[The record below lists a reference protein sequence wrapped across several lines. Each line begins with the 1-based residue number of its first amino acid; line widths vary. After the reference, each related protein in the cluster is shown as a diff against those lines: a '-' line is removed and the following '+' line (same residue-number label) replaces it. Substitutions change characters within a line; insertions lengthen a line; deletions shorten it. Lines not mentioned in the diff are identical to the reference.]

1 MFFSNVYS
9 YVPSIPAFFSPPVSP
24 FDQIRELDE
33 LQNLTSD
40 WSTDKW
46 LSHTNEVKVFIQSSE
61 RGAETLDRFV
71 SHLMQKM
78 IAEDGKDVI
87 KFFSEVLSLEAL
99 NALAQFKVQQRN
111 LPVPF
116 DDVFEWAADRA
127 AYCPYKA
134 EPTLGQRVSQE
145 GKRCK
150 QLVFDFIP
158 NLLNTFLSAFKVL
171 VAQRTPAS
179 LWEYY
184 LKFDIISK
192 LLLITAYA
200 LIQMLQPFFQTT
212 AKTCLAATSIILG
225 AGIILGCYQK
235 WLKPLPSEILHCTNV
250 DKQMEWENIQTKVG
264 QASELNQV
272 ISVLL
277 TGFEESEAAKQNNVL
292 LVGKSGSGKTSL
304 LQQFVQLKKEG
315 QLPDKL
321 QELRIFEIDCGMLI
335 SSVNF
340 DHGDLINQIKEQ
352 ISGHENNVLF
362 FLDGIDHLV
371 KNPAAWRTFRK
382 RFFEDQP
389 SPRFIA
395 TTTFKEME
403 KIQELDEDGSFLSRV
418 EKVLI
423 EDNDMQCRLVVEEYL
438 KYNGTRLTVTKEAV
452 DAVLELSRTEN
463 YLPQIGRPRKAIR
476 IMEGSIGRCE
486 WTHNWASHGKLDSQS
501 LKQARQELLQL
512 ERPISRHLSE
522 NPDELVALRALR
534 ERVRHIQENDNEQK
548 QRIQKLKKIEEEQL
562 NFRKNYFKLTHQLAN
577 GRQLRERGQRDN
589 VSDIQ
594 KKEYILSYFYG
605 IEGFKTR
612 LENQLNQIDPV
623 HPVQVNEGLVRSLF
637 AESIAADE
645 RILRQVNG
653 PINVAVA

>member
-1 MFFSNVYS
+1 MFFSS
-9 YVPSIPAFFSPPVSP
+9 IQSFVPSIPYFFSPPVSP
-24 FDQIRELDE
+24 FDQIRQLEE
-33 LQNLTSD
+33 LQTLTAD
-40 WSTDKW
+40 WTVDKW
-46 LSHTNEVKVFIQSSE
+46 LAHANEIKLFIQQTE
-61 RGAETLDRFV
+61 RETGQLDHFV
-71 SHLMQKM
+71 TQMMPKM
-78 IAEDGKDVI
+78 LGHDPLTAL
-87 KFFSEVLSLEAL
+87 KFFSEILSLDAL
-99 NALAQFKVQQRN
+99 KGLAQLKVHQKN

-116 DDVFEWAADRA
+116 DNVYDWAAERVS
-127 AYCPYKA
+127 YCPWKA
-134 EPTLGQRVSQE
+134 APTLGQRVSTE

-212 AKTCLAATSIILG
+212 AKTCLAAVSIILG
-225 AGIILGCYQK
+225 GGIILGCYQK

-250 DKQMEWENIQTKVG
+250 DKLMDLENIQTKVG

-277 TGFEESEAAKQNNVL
+277 TGFEESDAAKQNNVL

-315 QLPDKL
+315 QLPAKL
-321 QELRIFEIDCGMLI
+321 QELRVFEIDCGMLI
-335 SSVNF
+335 SSVSF

-362 FLDGIDHLV
+362 FLDGVDHLV
-371 KNPAAWRTFRK
+371 KNPGAWRTFRK

-423 EDNDMQCRLVVEEYL
+423 EDNEMQCRLVLEEYL
-438 KYNGTRLTVTKEAV
+438 KHNGTRLTVTKEAV

-476 IMEGSIGRCE
+476 IMEAAIGRCE
-486 WTHNWASHGKLDSQS
+486 WTYNWSAHAQLESPL
-501 LKQARQELLQL
+501 LKEVRQGLLQI
-512 ERPISRHLSE
+512 ERPLSRNLTE
-522 NPDELVALRALR
+522 NPAELASLRQYR
-534 ERVRHIQENDNEQK
+534 ERIREIQEIDLEQK
-548 QRIQKLKKIEEEQL
+548 RRIQKIKKIEEQQL
-562 NFRKNYFKLTHQLAN
+562 IFRENYFKLTHQLAN
-577 GRQLRERGQRDN
+577 GERNN
-589 VSDIQ
+589 VSDAQ

-605 IEGFKTR
+605 IEALKTM
-612 LENQLNQIDPV
+612 LENQFNQIDPS
-623 HPVQVNEGLVRSLF
+623 HPVQVNEGLIRAVF
-637 AESIAADE
+637 AESRAANE
-645 RILRQVNG
+645 RILLQVN
-653 PINVAVA
+653 PPAAVVPV

>member
-1 MFFSNVYS
+1 MFFSS
-9 YVPSIPAFFSPPVSP
+9 IQSFAPSMPSFFSTPASP
-24 FDQIRELDE
+24 FEQIRQLDE
-33 LQNLTSD
+33 LQNLTAD
-40 WSTDKW
+40 WPIDKW
-46 LSHTNEVKVFIQSSE
+46 LAHTNEAKLFLQQHE
-61 RGAETLDRFV
+61 RETEALDRFV
-71 SHLMQKM
+71 AQLMQKM
-78 IAEDGKDVI
+78 LIQDPAAALKL
-87 KFFSEVLSLEAL
+87 FSEVLSLEAL
-99 NALAQFKVQQRN
+99 KGLAQLKVQQRN
-111 LPVPF
+111 FPVPF
-116 DDVFEWAADRA
+116 DDVFVWAADRVSHCPWKA
-127 AYCPYKA
+127 A
-134 EPTLGQRVSQE
+134 PTLGQRVLTE

-150 QLVFDFIP
+150 QIVFDFIP

-212 AKTCLAATSIILG
+212 AKTCLAAVSIILG
-225 AGIILGCYQK
+225 GGIILGCYQK

-250 DKQMEWENIQTKVG
+250 DKQMDLENIQTKVG

-277 TGFEESEAAKQNNVL
+277 TGFEESDAAKQNNVL

-315 QLPDKL
+315 QLPAKL

-335 SSVNF
+335 SNVSF

-362 FLDGIDHLV
+362 FLDGVDHLV

-423 EDNDMQCRLVVEEYL
+423 EDNELQCRLVVEEYL
-438 KYNGTRLTVTKEAV
+438 RHNGTQLTVTKEAV
-452 DAVLELSRTEN
+452 DAVLELSQTEN

-476 IMEGSIGRCE
+476 IMEAAIGRCK
-486 WTHNWASHGKLDSQS
+486 WTYNWSDHAQLDSPH
-501 LKQARQELLQL
+501 LKQARQELLQI
-512 ERPISRHLSE
+512 ERPLSRNLTE
-522 NPDELVALRALR
+522 DPVALAALR
-534 ERVRHIQENDNEQK
+534 TQRERIRQIQETDQEQK
-548 QRIQKLKKIEEEQL
+548 QRIQKIKRIEEQQL
-562 NFRKNYFKLTHQLAN
+562 IFRKHYFKLTHDLAN
-577 GRQLRERGQRDN
+577 GERNN
-589 VSDIQ
+589 VSDAQ

-605 IEGFKTR
+605 IEALKTM
-612 LENQLNQIDPV
+612 LENQLNQIDLI
-623 HPVQVNEGLVRSLF
+623 HPVQVNEGLVRRVF
-637 AESIAADE
+637 AESRAADE
-645 RILRQVNG
+645 RISRQVN
-653 PINVAVA
+653 PPVAAV